1 MSVQY
6 TAWPKGC
13 GLIVEVTASLHG
25 PSLQLQNP
33 AAQVGVV
40 LLKVADHVGLPLQ

>member
-25 PSLQLQNP
+25 P
-33 AAQVGVV
+33 AQVGVV